1 MFVFE
6 GTVEGR
12 IDPGTPIMVGTWGCG
27 RVLDT
32 VRYDGPVLMHMV
44 N

>member
-12 IDPGTPIMVGTWGCG
+12 IDPGTPIMVGTWGVVVFWIQFGTMDLFLCIW
-27 RVLDT
+27 
-32 VRYDGPVLMHMV
+32 
-44 N
+44 